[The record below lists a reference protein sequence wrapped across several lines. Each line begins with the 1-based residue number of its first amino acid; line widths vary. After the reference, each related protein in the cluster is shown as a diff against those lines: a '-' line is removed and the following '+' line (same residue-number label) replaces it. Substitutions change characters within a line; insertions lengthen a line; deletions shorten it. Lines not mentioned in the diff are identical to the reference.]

1 MRDWRDSD
9 RERGGDK
16 REMVIK
22 ESKRERGR
30 DLKIV
35 RQAEREKTRID

>member
-22 ESKRERGR
+22 ESKRDGEGER
-30 DLKIV
+30 
-35 RQAEREKTRID
+35 